1 VTGEI
6 SLLTIIAV
14 AVTVMAVAQLL
25 SLRHIM
31 KMAERASTAIAE
43 LQRDL
48 APILKNAHEAS
59 EAAARVAALAEENL
73 ARLDA
78 VVRTT
83 TVRVE
88 EMVDVAHSVVT
99 GPVRH
104 GVALIAG
111 LKAAWD
117 LFTSGRQTRDGQ
129 ADHEEP
135 GASAGRAR

>member
-1 VTGEI
+1 LTGEI

-31 KMAERASTAIAE
+31 QMAARASTAIAE
-43 LQRDL
+43 LQRDI
-48 APILKNAHEAS
+48 APILKNANEAS
-59 EAAARVAALAEENL
+59 EAAARVAALAENQL
-73 ARLDA
+73 TRIDA

-83 TVRVE
+83 TDRVE
-88 EMVDVAHSVVT
+88 EIVGVAHSVVT

-104 GVALIAG
+104 GVAIVAG

-117 LFTSGRQTRDGQ
+117 LFAASRHARPD
-129 ADHEEP
+129 AEANDDERN
-135 GASAGRAR
+135 ASAG

>member
-6 SLLTIIAV
+6 SLLIVIAV

-31 KMAERASTAIAE
+31 QMAARASTAIAE

-59 EAAARVAALAEENL
+59 EAAARVATLAEDQL
-73 ARLDA
+73 TRIDA
-78 VVRTT
+78 VVRNTT
-83 TVRVE
+83 DRVE

-104 GVALIAG
+104 GVAIVAG

-117 LFTSGRQTRDGQ
+117 VFTSSRQTRAAETD
-129 ADHEEP
+129 DDERD
-135 GASAGRAR
+135 ASAG